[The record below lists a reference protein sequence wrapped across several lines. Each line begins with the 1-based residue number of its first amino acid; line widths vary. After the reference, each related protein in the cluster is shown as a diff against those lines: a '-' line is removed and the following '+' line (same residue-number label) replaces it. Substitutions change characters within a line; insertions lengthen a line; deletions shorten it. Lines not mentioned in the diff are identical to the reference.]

1 MHVVLAAGGS
11 CYNCDSM
18 YTLMLVLQWQVWL
31 VCIVVMM
38 KKTLQQVQ
46 QQPPLLL
53 LLGIAS
59 ARVEAWRHCSD
70 VIGLVPVLV
79 FVALFW
85 FSWLSNFCL
94 VT

>member
-38 KKTLQQVQ
+38 KKRLQQVQ

-53 LLGIAS
+53 LGIAS
-59 ARVEAWRHCSD
+59 ALVEAWRHRSD
-70 VIGLVPVLV
+70 VVGLV
-79 FVALFW
+79 FVALFRG
-85 FSWLSNFCL
+85 FRGCQTCL
-94 VT
+94 AT